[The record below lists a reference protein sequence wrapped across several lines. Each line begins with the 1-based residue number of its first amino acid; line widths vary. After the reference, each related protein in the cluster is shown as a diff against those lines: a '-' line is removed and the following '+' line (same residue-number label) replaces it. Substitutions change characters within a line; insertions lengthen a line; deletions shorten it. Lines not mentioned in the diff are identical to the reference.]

1 MFQAQAEKEG
11 AMSSVKAFNE
21 GLKAAL
27 AQAVEEQGL
36 LEMMT
41 DVVDSWVQ
49 NFKADT
55 WQPAACW
62 VVVFSV

>member
-1 MFQAQAEKEG
+1 
-11 AMSSVKAFNE
+11 MSSVKAFNE
-21 GLKAAL
+21 GLKDAL